1 MGNAVVGYR
10 QEKKGEKFLKLLFFF
25 INRSVPYS
33 SSVITLSHQSLPLYS
48 RRADHFQ
55 LHTFFSISKSN
66 IITQSTHNTTPF
78 LVFFFFFLLN
88 QTICSL
94 SLFFFGHKKKKKT
107 WLSYLSQTRRMSYL
121 VTSSLSSSTSVSPF
135 FLTLYTSPTS
145 SSSPLTSSGSCLSS
159 PLCSS
164 PQLFSLWPF
173 SLSLPTILI
182 RKRVVLSFL
191 SPNGAFCFLFCN
203 LF

>member
-33 SSVITLSHQSLPLYS
+33 SSVIALSHQSLPLYS
-48 RRADHFQ
+48 RRAHFQ

-145 SSSPLTSSGSCLSS
+145 SSSPLTSLGSSLSS

-164 PQLFSLWPF
+164 PQPF
-173 SLSLPTILI
+173 
-182 RKRVVLSFL
+182 F
-191 SPNGAFCFLFCN
+191 
-203 LF
+203 